1 MSRKSKRRPRWRGP
15 GANIA
20 FVLMLA
26 LLIASFVVRRIIGPV
41 SMHGRAH
48 QQRSYS
54 HAPMPPPTEPLP

>member
-1 MSRKSKRRPRWRGP
+1 
-15 GANIA
+15 
-20 FVLMLA
+20 MLA

-54 HAPMPPPTEPLP
+54 HAPMPSPTEPLP